1 MKYIQFHVLSSN
13 AELSYKW
20 IVTIDLMLLLI
31 EFHSNCS
38 FSRVLFFSLK
48 GCTFLVI
55 FGLPGYKHEKD
66 CAHALICSH
75 KMKSIL
81 DKLAGVRYVAEEFF
95 NQTFQINILVIIHLL
110 IY

>member
-1 MKYIQFHVLSSN
+1 MFY
-13 AELSYKW
+13 
-20 IVTIDLMLLLI
+20 
-31 EFHSNCS
+31 
-38 FSRVLFFSLK
+38 FFSLK

-95 NQTFQINILVIIHLL
+95 NQIFVLL
-110 IY
+110 YIYLFIKKLSFLT